1 MEVDI
6 LNDILSRTV
15 SNLFSDK
22 IKHMSYVSEDDGGDK
37 PELSLEEKN
46 PQKIIKN
53 KPETINNINLNTK
66 NQNKNEPQPKPNL
79 IEKLINNNI
88 QKNNNLK
95 QNNIAENNQNNQPQE
110 NLSPKKWCL
119 TIGKKKY
126 EEALK
131 RLQISEKMI
140 ASKTLITQMNKEQLV
155 NEKARVKQEL
165 KKYDE
170 DFYQVF
176 KSKPAKENK
185 EVMKPLYYYY
195 QKIKLEKEKKSANKE
210 NNSETIIR
218 NNEHHNTQTNK
229 QSNNMNYMNNTNTQS
244 VFPSTITYNESTLIQ
259 EGNYGNNTT
268 NSNLNTN
275 QIQLENNRTNKF
287 VSNNNTYHIS
297 SKNNSINSI
306 NTVNSNTSNN
316 NYNVFHRKANSG
328 GGISNNNPKIKKED
342 FIMNKAIKKRSLS
355 KEEINALEKEYF
367 TIKNEQNNLTQML
380 RNYQNE
386 FQKTNNRKVRWAKDI
401 KPVEKEYNKY
411 KMNKER
417 IKQIK
422 ELFGYME
429 SNNNNK

>member
-22 IKHMSYVSEDDGGDK
+22 MKHMSYVSEDDGGDK
-37 PELSLEEKN
+37 PELSLEEINPAKN
-46 PQKIIKN
+46 IKN
-53 KPETINNINLNTK
+53 NKNEIINIK
-66 NQNKNEPQPKPNL
+66 NQNQNLNEPQQKKNL

-88 QKNNNLK
+88 QKNNSLK
-95 QNNIAENNQNNQPQE
+95 QNNINNNLENNQKTE

-126 EEALK
+126 EESLK

-140 ASKTLITQMNKEQLV
+140 ASKTLIAQMNLEQLV

-170 DFYQVF
+170 DFYHVF
-176 KSKPAKENK
+176 KTKPAKENK

-195 QKIKLEKEKKSANKE
+195 QKIKLEISKKSNNE

-218 NNEHHNTQTNK
+218 NDHTQTN
-229 QSNNMNYMNNTNTQS
+229 NTSNTQS
-244 VFPSTITYNESTLIQ
+244 IFPSTITYNESTLMQ
-259 EGNYGNNTT
+259 ESTFGNTT
-268 NSNLNTN
+268 TNTN
-275 QIQLENNRTNKF
+275 QIQIENNRTNKF
-287 VSNNNTYHIS
+287 SLNTNANTYHINNN
-297 SKNNSINSI
+297 KNISV
-306 NTVNSNTSNN
+306 NTVNTNTNNN

-328 GGISNNNPKIKKED
+328 GGINNTQKLKKED
-342 FIMNKAIKKRSLS
+342 FIINKASKKRSLS
-355 KEEINALEKEYF
+355 KEEINALEQEYF
-367 TIKNEQNNLTQML
+367 NIKNEQNNLTQML

-386 FQKTNNRKVRWAKDI
+386 FQKTNNRKVKWAKDI

-422 ELFGYME
+422 ELFGHIE
-429 SNNNNK
+429 TNTNK

>member
-22 IKHMSYVSEDDGGDK
+22 MKHMSYVSEDDGGDK
-37 PELSLEEKN
+37 PELSLEEINPAKN
-46 PQKIIKN
+46 IKN
-53 KPETINNINLNTK
+53 NKNEIINIK
-66 NQNKNEPQPKPNL
+66 NQNQNLNEPQPKKNL

-88 QKNNNLK
+88 QKNNSLK
-95 QNNIAENNQNNQPQE
+95 QNNINNNLENNQKTE

-126 EEALK
+126 EESLK

-140 ASKTLITQMNKEQLV
+140 ASKTLIAQMNLEQLV

-170 DFYQVF
+170 DFYHVF
-176 KSKPAKENK
+176 KTKPAKENK

-195 QKIKLEKEKKSANKE
+195 QKIKLEISKKSNNE

-218 NNEHHNTQTNK
+218 NDHTQTN
-229 QSNNMNYMNNTNTQS
+229 NTSNTQS
-244 VFPSTITYNESTLIQ
+244 IFPSTITYNESTLMQ
-259 EGNYGNNTT
+259 ESTFGNTT
-268 NSNLNTN
+268 TNTN
-275 QIQLENNRTNKF
+275 QIQIENNRTNKF
-287 VSNNNTYHIS
+287 SLNTNANTYHINNN
-297 SKNNSINSI
+297 KNISV
-306 NTVNSNTSNN
+306 NTVNTNTNNN

-328 GGISNNNPKIKKED
+328 GGINNTQKLKKED
-342 FIMNKAIKKRSLS
+342 FIINKASQKRSLS
-355 KEEINALEKEYF
+355 KEEINALEQEYF
-367 TIKNEQNNLTQML
+367 NIKNEQNNLTQML

-386 FQKTNNRKVRWAKDI
+386 FQKTNNRKVKWAKDI

-422 ELFGYME
+422 ELFGHIE
-429 SNNNNK
+429 TNTNK

>member
-22 IKHMSYVSEDDGGDK
+22 MKHMSYVSEDDGGDK
-37 PELSLEEKN
+37 PELSLEEINPAKN
-46 PQKIIKN
+46 IKN
-53 KPETINNINLNTK
+53 NKNEIINIK
-66 NQNKNEPQPKPNL
+66 NQNQNLNEPQQKKNL

-88 QKNNNLK
+88 QKNNSLK
-95 QNNIAENNQNNQPQE
+95 QNNINNNLENNQKTE

-126 EEALK
+126 EESLK

-140 ASKTLITQMNKEQLV
+140 ASKTLIAQMNLEQLV

-170 DFYQVF
+170 DFYHVF
-176 KSKPAKENK
+176 KTKPAKENK

-195 QKIKLEKEKKSANKE
+195 QKIKLEISKKSNNE

-218 NNEHHNTQTNK
+218 NDHTQTN
-229 QSNNMNYMNNTNTQS
+229 NTSNTQS
-244 VFPSTITYNESTLIQ
+244 IFPSTITYNESTLMQ
-259 EGNYGNNTT
+259 ESTFGNTT
-268 NSNLNTN
+268 TNTN
-275 QIQLENNRTNKF
+275 QIQIENNRTNKF
-287 VSNNNTYHIS
+287 SLNTNANTYHINNN
-297 SKNNSINSI
+297 KNISV
-306 NTVNSNTSNN
+306 NTVNTNTNNN

-328 GGISNNNPKIKKED
+328 GGINNTQKLKKED
-342 FIMNKAIKKRSLS
+342 FIINKASKKRSLS
-355 KEEINALEKEYF
+355 KEEINALEQEYF
-367 TIKNEQNNLTQML
+367 NIKNEQNNLTQML

-386 FQKTNNRKVRWAKDI
+386 FQKTNNRKVKWAKDI

-422 ELFGYME
+422 ELFGHIE
-429 SNNNNK
+429 NNNNNK

>member
-22 IKHMSYVSEDDGGDK
+22 MKHMSYVSEDDGGDK
-37 PELSLEEKN
+37 PELSLEEINPAKN
-46 PQKIIKN
+46 IKN
-53 KPETINNINLNTK
+53 NKNEIINIK
-66 NQNKNEPQPKPNL
+66 NQNQNLNEPQPKKNL

-88 QKNNNLK
+88 QKNNSLK
-95 QNNIAENNQNNQPQE
+95 QNNINNNLENNQKTE

-126 EEALK
+126 EESLK
-131 RLQISEKMI
+131 RLQISEKLI
-140 ASKTLITQMNKEQLV
+140 DSKTLIAQMNLEQLV

-170 DFYQVF
+170 DFYHVF
-176 KSKPAKENK
+176 KTKPAKENK

-195 QKIKLEKEKKSANKE
+195 QKIKLEISKKSNNE

-218 NNEHHNTQTNK
+218 NDHTQTN
-229 QSNNMNYMNNTNTQS
+229 NTSNTQS
-244 VFPSTITYNESTLIQ
+244 IFPSTITYNESTLMQ
-259 EGNYGNNTT
+259 ESTFGNTT
-268 NSNLNTN
+268 TNTN
-275 QIQLENNRTNKF
+275 QIQIENNRTNKF
-287 VSNNNTYHIS
+287 SLNTNANTYHINNN
-297 SKNNSINSI
+297 KNISV
-306 NTVNSNTSNN
+306 NTVNTNTNNN

-328 GGISNNNPKIKKED
+328 GGINNTQKLKKED
-342 FIMNKAIKKRSLS
+342 FIINKASKKRSLS
-355 KEEINALEKEYF
+355 KEEINALEQEYF
-367 TIKNEQNNLTQML
+367 NIKNEQNNLTQML

-386 FQKTNNRKVRWAKDI
+386 FQKTNNRKVKWAKDI

-422 ELFGYME
+422 ELFGHIE
-429 SNNNNK
+429 TNTNK

>member
-22 IKHMSYVSEDDGGDK
+22 MKHMSYVSEDDGGDK
-37 PELSLEEKN
+37 PELSLEEINPAKN
-46 PQKIIKN
+46 IKN
-53 KPETINNINLNTK
+53 NKNEIINIK
-66 NQNKNEPQPKPNL
+66 NQNQNINEPQPKKNL

-88 QKNNNLK
+88 QKNNSLK
-95 QNNIAENNQNNQPQE
+95 QNNINNNLENNQKTE

-126 EEALK
+126 EESLK

-140 ASKTLITQMNKEQLV
+140 ASKTLIAQMNLEQLV

-170 DFYQVF
+170 DFYHVF
-176 KSKPAKENK
+176 KTKPAKENK

-195 QKIKLEKEKKSANKE
+195 QKIKLEISKKSNNE

-218 NNEHHNTQTNK
+218 NDHTQTN
-229 QSNNMNYMNNTNTQS
+229 NTSNTQS
-244 VFPSTITYNESTLIQ
+244 IFPSTITYNESTLMQ
-259 EGNYGNNTT
+259 ESTFGNTT
-268 NSNLNTN
+268 TNTN
-275 QIQLENNRTNKF
+275 QIQIENNRTNKF
-287 VSNNNTYHIS
+287 SLNTNANTYHINNN
-297 SKNNSINSI
+297 KNISV
-306 NTVNSNTSNN
+306 NTVNTNTNNN
-316 NYNVFHRKANSG
+316 NYSVFHRKANSG
-328 GGISNNNPKIKKED
+328 GGINNTQKLKKED
-342 FIMNKAIKKRSLS
+342 FIINKANKKRSLS
-355 KEEINALEKEYF
+355 KEEINALEQEYF
-367 TIKNEQNNLTQML
+367 NIKNEQNNLTQML

-386 FQKTNNRKVRWAKDI
+386 FQKTNNRKVKWAKDI

-422 ELFGYME
+422 ELFGHIE
-429 SNNNNK
+429 TNTNK

>member
-22 IKHMSYVSEDDGGDK
+22 LKHMSYVSEDEGDK
-37 PELSLEEKN
+37 PELSLEEEAN
-46 PQKIIKN
+46 PQKNIIKN
-53 KPETINNINLNTK
+53 KNENINQK
-66 NQNKNEPQPKPNL
+66 NQNESQPKMNL

-88 QKNNNLK
+88 QKNNSK
-95 QNNIAENNQNNQPQE
+95 QNNPIENNINNQNNQKEE

-126 EEALK
+126 EESLK

-140 ASKTLITQMNKEQLV
+140 ASKTLISQMNLDQLI

-170 DFYQVF
+170 DFYHIF
-176 KSKPAKENK
+176 KTKPAKENK

-195 QKIKLEKEKKSANKE
+195 QKIKLEITKKSNNNE
-210 NNSETIIR
+210 QNSETMIR
-218 NNEHHNTQTNK
+218 KNNNQG
-229 QSNNMNYMNNTNTQS
+229 NNQNNINYINNTNNQNT
-244 VFPSTITYNESTLIQ
+244 FPSTISYNESTLIQ
-259 EGNYGNNTT
+259 ESTYGNNTT
-268 NSNLNTN
+268 NSNQN
-275 QIQLENNRTNKF
+275 QIENNRTNKF
-287 VSNNNTYHIS
+287 TMNNNTYHNNI
-297 SKNNSINSI
+297 KNNN
-306 NTVNSNTSNN
+306 NVNMNNN

-328 GGISNNNPKIKKED
+328 GGISNNNQKIKKEE
-342 FIMNKAIKKRSLS
+342 FIINKNKKRSLS
-355 KEEINALEKEYF
+355 KEEINALEQEYF

-386 FQKTNNRKVRWAKDI
+386 FQKTNNRKVKWAKDI

-422 ELFGYME
+422 ELFGYIE
-429 SNNNNK
+429 TNNK

>member
-37 PELSLEEKN
+37 SELSLEEKN

-53 KPETINNINLNTK
+53 KPESVNNIDINAK
-66 NQNKNEPQPKPNL
+66 NQNKNEPQTKPNL

-95 QNNIAENNQNNQPQE
+95 QNNISENNQNNQAQE

-126 EEALK
+126 EESLK

-140 ASKTLITQMNKEQLV
+140 ASKTLIAQMNLEQLT

-176 KSKPAKENK
+176 KTKPAKENK

-195 QKIKLEKEKKSANKE
+195 QKIKLEITKK
-210 NNSETIIR
+210 
-218 NNEHHNTQTNK
+218 
-229 QSNNMNYMNNTNTQS
+229 
-244 VFPSTITYNESTLIQ
+244 
-259 EGNYGNNTT
+259 
-268 NSNLNTN
+268 
-275 QIQLENNRTNKF
+275 
-287 VSNNNTYHIS
+287 SNNNE
-297 SKNNSINSI
+297 KNS
-306 NTVNSNTSNN
+306 
-316 NYNVFHRKANSG
+316 
-328 GGISNNNPKIKKED
+328 
-342 FIMNKAIKKRSLS
+342 
-355 KEEINALEKEYF
+355 EK
-367 TIKNEQNNLTQML
+367 
-380 RNYQNE
+380 
-386 FQKTNNRKVRWAKDI
+386 
-401 KPVEKEYNKY
+401 
-411 KMNKER
+411 
-417 IKQIK
+417 
-422 ELFGYME
+422 
-429 SNNNNK
+429 

>member
-22 IKHMSYVSEDDGGDK
+22 MKHMSYVSEDDGGDK
-37 PELSLEEKN
+37 PELSLEEIN
-46 PQKIIKN
+46 PQKNLKNNKNEII
-53 KPETINNINLNTK
+53 NIK
-66 NQNKNEPQPKPNL
+66 NQNQNLNEPQPKKNL

-88 QKNNNLK
+88 QKNNSLK
-95 QNNIAENNQNNQPQE
+95 QNNINNNLENNQKTE

-126 EEALK
+126 EESLK

-140 ASKTLITQMNKEQLV
+140 ASKTLIAQMNLEQLV

-170 DFYQVF
+170 DFYHVF
-176 KSKPAKENK
+176 KTKPAKENK

-195 QKIKLEKEKKSANKE
+195 QKIKLEISKKSNNE

-218 NNEHHNTQTNK
+218 NDHTQTN
-229 QSNNMNYMNNTNTQS
+229 NTSNTQS
-244 VFPSTITYNESTLIQ
+244 IFPSTITYNESTLMQ
-259 EGNYGNNTT
+259 ESTFGNTT
-268 NSNLNTN
+268 TNTN
-275 QIQLENNRTNKF
+275 QIQIENNRTNKF
-287 VSNNNTYHIS
+287 SLNTNANTYHINNN
-297 SKNNSINSI
+297 KNISV
-306 NTVNSNTSNN
+306 NTVNTNTNNN

-328 GGISNNNPKIKKED
+328 GGINNTQKLKKED
-342 FIMNKAIKKRSLS
+342 FIINKASKKRSLS
-355 KEEINALEKEYF
+355 KEEINALEQEYF
-367 TIKNEQNNLTQML
+367 NIKNEQNNLTQML

-386 FQKTNNRKVRWAKDI
+386 FQKTNNRKVKWAKDI

-422 ELFGYME
+422 ELFGHIE
-429 SNNNNK
+429 TNTNK

>member
-22 IKHMSYVSEDDGGDK
+22 LKHMSYVSEDDEGK
-37 PELSLEEKN
+37 KSELSLDNEINIQKN
-46 PQKIIKN
+46 LKN
-53 KPETINNINLNTK
+53 KNDNVYMNQKNI
-66 NQNKNEPQPKPNL
+66 QNEPQTKKNL

-88 QKNNNLK
+88 QKNNSK
-95 QNNIAENNQNNQPQE
+95 QNNNVENNQNNQKAE

-126 EEALK
+126 EESLK

-140 ASKTLITQMNKEQLV
+140 ASKTLIAQMNLEQLV

-170 DFYQVF
+170 DFYHVF
-176 KSKPAKENK
+176 KTKPAKENK

-195 QKIKLEKEKKSANKE
+195 QKIKLEITKKSNNKNE

-218 NNEHHNTQTNK
+218 NEHHNNQSNLNTQTNP
-229 QSNNMNYMNNTNTQS
+229 NHLNYMNNTNNTQNT
-244 VFPSTITYNESTLIQ
+244 FPSTITYNDSTLNQ
-259 EGNYGNNTT
+259 ESSYGNSTINSGL
-268 NSNLNTN
+268 NSNQM
-275 QIQLENNRTNKF
+275 QIENNRTNKF
-287 VSNNNTYHIS
+287 SINNTYHNN
-297 SKNNSINSI
+297 SKTNSINNI
-306 NTVNSNTSNN
+306 NSMTNNT

-328 GGISNNNPKIKKED
+328 GGISTNTQKQKKED
-342 FIMNKAIKKRSLS
+342 FVINKAIKKRSLS
-355 KEEINALEKEYF
+355 KEEINALEQEYF
-367 TIKNEQNNLTQML
+367 NIKNEQNNLTQML

-386 FQKTNNRKVRWAKDI
+386 FQKTNNRKVKWAKDI

-422 ELFGYME
+422 ELFGSIE
-429 SNNNNK
+429 SNNK

>member
-6 LNDILSRTV
+6 LNDILSGTV

-22 IKHMSYVSEDDGGDK
+22 MKHMSYVSEDDGGDK
-37 PELSLEEKN
+37 PELSLEEINPAKN
-46 PQKIIKN
+46 IKN
-53 KPETINNINLNTK
+53 NKNEIINIK
-66 NQNKNEPQPKPNL
+66 NQNQNLNEPQPKKNL

-88 QKNNNLK
+88 QKNNSLK
-95 QNNIAENNQNNQPQE
+95 QNNINNNLENNQKTE

-126 EEALK
+126 EESLK

-140 ASKTLITQMNKEQLV
+140 ASKTLIAQMNLEQLV

-170 DFYQVF
+170 DFYHVF
-176 KSKPAKENK
+176 KTKPAKENK

-195 QKIKLEKEKKSANKE
+195 QKIKLEISKKSNNE

-218 NNEHHNTQTNK
+218 NDHTQTN
-229 QSNNMNYMNNTNTQS
+229 NTSNTQS
-244 VFPSTITYNESTLIQ
+244 IFPSTITYNESTLMQ
-259 EGNYGNNTT
+259 ESTFGNTT
-268 NSNLNTN
+268 TNTN
-275 QIQLENNRTNKF
+275 QIQIENNRTNKF
-287 VSNNNTYHIS
+287 NFNTNANTYHINNN
-297 SKNNSINSI
+297 KNISV
-306 NTVNSNTSNN
+306 NTVNTNINNN

-328 GGISNNNPKIKKED
+328 GGINNTQKLKKED
-342 FIMNKAIKKRSLS
+342 FIINKASKKRSLS
-355 KEEINALEKEYF
+355 KEEINALEQEYF
-367 TIKNEQNNLTQML
+367 NIKNEQNNLTQML

-386 FQKTNNRKVRWAKDI
+386 FQKTNNRKVKWAKDI

-422 ELFGYME
+422 ELFGHIE
-429 SNNNNK
+429 TNTNK

>member
-22 IKHMSYVSEDDGGDK
+22 MKHMSYVSEDDGGDK
-37 PELSLEEKN
+37 PELSLEEINPAKN
-46 PQKIIKN
+46 IKN
-53 KPETINNINLNTK
+53 NKNEIINTK
-66 NQNKNEPQPKPNL
+66 NQNQNLNEPQPKKNL

-88 QKNNNLK
+88 QKNNSLK
-95 QNNIAENNQNNQPQE
+95 QNNINNNLENNQKTE

-126 EEALK
+126 EESLK

-140 ASKTLITQMNKEQLV
+140 ASKTLIAQMNLEQLV

-170 DFYQVF
+170 DFYHVF
-176 KSKPAKENK
+176 RTKPAKENK

-195 QKIKLEKEKKSANKE
+195 QKIKLEISKKSNNE

-218 NNEHHNTQTNK
+218 NDHTQTN
-229 QSNNMNYMNNTNTQS
+229 NTSNTQS
-244 VFPSTITYNESTLIQ
+244 IFPSTITYNESTLMQ
-259 EGNYGNNTT
+259 ESTFGNTT
-268 NSNLNTN
+268 TNTN
-275 QIQLENNRTNKF
+275 QIQIENNRTNKF
-287 VSNNNTYHIS
+287 SLNTNANTYHINNN
-297 SKNNSINSI
+297 KNISV
-306 NTVNSNTSNN
+306 NTVNTNTNNN

-328 GGISNNNPKIKKED
+328 GGINNTQKLKKED
-342 FIMNKAIKKRSLS
+342 FIINKASKKRSLS
-355 KEEINALEKEYF
+355 KEEINALEQEYF
-367 TIKNEQNNLTQML
+367 NIKNEQNNLTQML

-386 FQKTNNRKVRWAKDI
+386 FQKTNNRKVKWAKDI

-422 ELFGYME
+422 ELFGYIE
-429 SNNNNK
+429 TNNK

>member
-37 PELSLEEKN
+37 SELSLEEKN

-53 KPETINNINLNTK
+53 KPESVNNIDINAK
-66 NQNKNEPQPKPNL
+66 NQNKNEPQTKPNL

-95 QNNIAENNQNNQPQE
+95 QNNIAENNQNNQTQE

-126 EEALK
+126 EESLK

-140 ASKTLITQMNKEQLV
+140 ASKTLIAQMNLEQLT

-176 KSKPAKENK
+176 KTKPAKENK

-195 QKIKLEKEKKSANKE
+195 QKIKLEITKKSNNNEK
-210 NNSETIIR
+210 NSETIIR
-218 NNEHHNTQTNK
+218 NNEHNNNQMNK

-244 VFPSTITYNESTLIQ
+244 VFPSVITYNESTLLQ
-259 EGNYGNNTT
+259 ETNYGNNTT
-268 NSNLNTN
+268 NLNTN
-275 QIQLENNRTNKF
+275 QMQLDNNRTNKF

-297 SKNNSINSI
+297 TKNNSI

-328 GGISNNNPKIKKED
+328 GGISNNTQKVKKEE
-342 FIMNKAIKKRSLS
+342 FVINKANKKRSLS

>member
-37 PELSLEEKN
+37 SELSLEEKN

-53 KPETINNINLNTK
+53 KPESVNNIDINAK
-66 NQNKNEPQPKPNL
+66 NQNKNEPQTKPNL

-95 QNNIAENNQNNQPQE
+95 QNNISENNQNNQAQE

-126 EEALK
+126 EESLK

-140 ASKTLITQMNKEQLV
+140 ASKTLIAQMNLEQLT

-176 KSKPAKENK
+176 KTKPAKENK

-195 QKIKLEKEKKSANKE
+195 QKIKLEITKKSNNNEK
-210 NNSETIIR
+210 NSETIIR
-218 NNEHHNTQTNK
+218 NNEHQNNQLNK

-244 VFPSTITYNESTLIQ
+244 VFPSVITYNESTLLQ
-259 EGNYGNNTT
+259 ETNYGNNTT
-268 NSNLNTN
+268 NLNTN
-275 QIQLENNRTNKF
+275 QMQLDNNRTNKF

-297 SKNNSINSI
+297 TKNNSI

-328 GGISNNNPKIKKED
+328 GGISNNTQKVKKEE
-342 FIMNKAIKKRSLS
+342 FVINKANKKRSLS

-429 SNNNNK
+429 SNNNK

>member
-22 IKHMSYVSEDDGGDK
+22 MKHMSYVSEDDGGDK
-37 PELSLEEKN
+37 PELSLEEINPAKN
-46 PQKIIKN
+46 IKN
-53 KPETINNINLNTK
+53 NKNEIINIK
-66 NQNKNEPQPKPNL
+66 NQNQNLNEPQPKKNL

-88 QKNNNLK
+88 QKNNSLK
-95 QNNIAENNQNNQPQE
+95 QNNINNNLENNQKTE

-126 EEALK
+126 EESLK

-140 ASKTLITQMNKEQLV
+140 ASKTLIAQMNLEQLV

-170 DFYQVF
+170 DFYHVF
-176 KSKPAKENK
+176 KTKPAKENK

-195 QKIKLEKEKKSANKE
+195 QKIKLEISKKSNNE

-218 NNEHHNTQTNK
+218 NDHTQTN
-229 QSNNMNYMNNTNTQS
+229 NTSNTQS
-244 VFPSTITYNESTLIQ
+244 IFPSTITYNESTLMQ
-259 EGNYGNNTT
+259 ESTYGNTT
-268 NSNLNTN
+268 TNTN
-275 QIQLENNRTNKF
+275 QIQIENNRTNKF
-287 VSNNNTYHIS
+287 SLNTNANTYHINNN
-297 SKNNSINSI
+297 KNISV
-306 NTVNSNTSNN
+306 NTVNTNTNNN

-328 GGISNNNPKIKKED
+328 GGINNTQKLKKED
-342 FIMNKAIKKRSLS
+342 FIINKASKKRSLS
-355 KEEINALEKEYF
+355 KEEINALEQEYF
-367 TIKNEQNNLTQML
+367 NIKNEQNNLTQML

-386 FQKTNNRKVRWAKDI
+386 FQKTNNRKVKWAKDI

-422 ELFGYME
+422 ELFGHIE
-429 SNNNNK
+429 TNTNK

>member
-15 SNLFSDK
+15 SNLFADK

-37 PELSLEEKN
+37 SELSLEEKN

-53 KPETINNINLNTK
+53 KPESVNNVDINTK
-66 NQNKNEPQPKPNL
+66 NQNKNEPQTKPNL

-95 QNNIAENNQNNQPQE
+95 QNNIAENNQNNQAQE

-126 EEALK
+126 EESLK

-140 ASKTLITQMNKEQLV
+140 ASKTLIAQMNLEQLT

-176 KSKPAKENK
+176 KTKPAKENK

-195 QKIKLEKEKKSANKE
+195 QKIKLEITKKSNNNEK
-210 NNSETIIR
+210 NSETIIR
-218 NNEHHNTQTNK
+218 NNEHNNNQLNK

-244 VFPSTITYNESTLIQ
+244 VFPSVITYNESTLLQ
-259 EGNYGNNTT
+259 ETNYGNNTA
-268 NSNLNTN
+268 NLNTN
-275 QIQLENNRTNKF
+275 QMQLDNNRTNKF

-297 SKNNSINSI
+297 TKNNSI

-328 GGISNNNPKIKKED
+328 GGISNNTQKVKKEE
-342 FIMNKAIKKRSLS
+342 FVINKANKKRSLS

>member
-37 PELSLEEKN
+37 SELSLEEKN

-53 KPETINNINLNTK
+53 KPESVNNIDINAK
-66 NQNKNEPQPKPNL
+66 NQNKNEPQTKPNL

-95 QNNIAENNQNNQPQE
+95 QNNISENNQNNQAQE

-126 EEALK
+126 EESLK

-140 ASKTLITQMNKEQLV
+140 ASKTLIAQMNLEQLT

-176 KSKPAKENK
+176 KTKPAKENK

-195 QKIKLEKEKKSANKE
+195 QKIKLEITKKSNNNEK
-210 NNSETIIR
+210 NSETIIR
-218 NNEHHNTQTNK
+218 NNEHNNNQMNK
-229 QSNNMNYMNNTNTQS
+229 QSNNVNYMNNTNTQS
-244 VFPSTITYNESTLIQ
+244 VFPSVITYNESTLLQ
-259 EGNYGNNTT
+259 ETNYGNNTT
-268 NSNLNTN
+268 NLNTN
-275 QIQLENNRTNKF
+275 QMQLDNNRTNKF

-297 SKNNSINSI
+297 TKNNSI

-328 GGISNNNPKIKKED
+328 GGISNNTQKVKKEE
-342 FIMNKAIKKRSLS
+342 FVINKANKKRSLS

>member
-37 PELSLEEKN
+37 SELSLEEKN

-53 KPETINNINLNTK
+53 KPESVNNIDINAK
-66 NQNKNEPQPKPNL
+66 NQNKNEPQTKPNL

-95 QNNIAENNQNNQPQE
+95 QNNIAENNQNNQAQE

-126 EEALK
+126 EESLK

-140 ASKTLITQMNKEQLV
+140 ASKTLIAQMNLEQLT

-176 KSKPAKENK
+176 KTKPAKENK

-195 QKIKLEKEKKSANKE
+195 QKIKLEITKKSNNNEK
-210 NNSETIIR
+210 NSETIIR
-218 NNEHHNTQTNK
+218 NNEHQNNQLNK

-244 VFPSTITYNESTLIQ
+244 VFPSVITYNESTLLQ
-259 EGNYGNNTT
+259 ETNYGNNTT
-268 NSNLNTN
+268 NLNTN
-275 QIQLENNRTNKF
+275 QMQLDNNRTNKF

-297 SKNNSINSI
+297 TKNNSI

-328 GGISNNNPKIKKED
+328 GGISNNTQKVKKEE
-342 FIMNKAIKKRSLS
+342 FVINKANKKRSLS

-429 SNNNNK
+429 SNNNK

>member
-22 IKHMSYVSEDDGGDK
+22 MKHMSYVSEDDGGDK
-37 PELSLEEKN
+37 PELSLEEINPAKN
-46 PQKIIKN
+46 IKN
-53 KPETINNINLNTK
+53 NKNEIINIK
-66 NQNKNEPQPKPNL
+66 NQNQNLNEPQPKKNL

-88 QKNNNLK
+88 QKNNSLK
-95 QNNIAENNQNNQPQE
+95 QNNINNNLENNQKTE

-126 EEALK
+126 EESLK

-140 ASKTLITQMNKEQLV
+140 ASKTLIAQMNLEQLV

-170 DFYQVF
+170 DFYHVF
-176 KSKPAKENK
+176 KTKPAKENK

-195 QKIKLEKEKKSANKE
+195 QKIKLEISKKSNNE

-218 NNEHHNTQTNK
+218 NDHTQTN
-229 QSNNMNYMNNTNTQS
+229 NTSNTQS
-244 VFPSTITYNESTLIQ
+244 IFPSTITYNESTLMQ
-259 EGNYGNNTT
+259 ESTFGNITT
-268 NSNLNTN
+268 NTN
-275 QIQLENNRTNKF
+275 QIQIENNRTNKF
-287 VSNNNTYHIS
+287 SLNTNANTYHINNN
-297 SKNNSINSI
+297 KNISV
-306 NTVNSNTSNN
+306 NTVNTNTNNN

-328 GGISNNNPKIKKED
+328 GGINNTQKLKKED
-342 FIMNKAIKKRSLS
+342 FIINKASKKRSLS
-355 KEEINALEKEYF
+355 KEEINALEQEYF
-367 TIKNEQNNLTQML
+367 NIKNEQNNLTQML

-386 FQKTNNRKVRWAKDI
+386 FQKTNNRKVKWAKDI

-422 ELFGYME
+422 ELFGHIE
-429 SNNNNK
+429 TNTNK

>member
-37 PELSLEEKN
+37 SELSLEEKN

-53 KPETINNINLNTK
+53 KPESVNNIDINAK
-66 NQNKNEPQPKPNL
+66 NQNKNEPQTKTNL

-95 QNNIAENNQNNQPQE
+95 QNNIAENNQNNQAQE

-126 EEALK
+126 EESLK

-140 ASKTLITQMNKEQLV
+140 ASKTLIAQMNLEQLT

-176 KSKPAKENK
+176 KTKPAKENK

-195 QKIKLEKEKKSANKE
+195 QKIKLEITKKSNNNEK
-210 NNSETIIR
+210 NSETIIR
-218 NNEHHNTQTNK
+218 NNEHQNNQLNK

-244 VFPSTITYNESTLIQ
+244 VFPSVITYNESTLLQ
-259 EGNYGNNTT
+259 ETNYGNNTT
-268 NSNLNTN
+268 NLNTN
-275 QIQLENNRTNKF
+275 QMQLDNNRTNKF

-297 SKNNSINSI
+297 TKNNSI

-328 GGISNNNPKIKKED
+328 GGISNNTQKVKKEE
-342 FIMNKAIKKRSLS
+342 FVINKANKKRSLS

>member
-22 IKHMSYVSEDDGGDK
+22 LKHMSYVSEDEGDK
-37 PELSLEEKN
+37 PELSLEEEAN
-46 PQKIIKN
+46 PQKNIIKN
-53 KPETINNINLNTK
+53 KNENINQK
-66 NQNKNEPQPKPNL
+66 NQNESQPKMNL

-88 QKNNNLK
+88 QKNNSK
-95 QNNIAENNQNNQPQE
+95 QNNPIENNINNQNNQKEE

-126 EEALK
+126 EESLK

-140 ASKTLITQMNKEQLV
+140 ASKTLISQMNLDQLI

-170 DFYQVF
+170 DFYHIF
-176 KSKPAKENK
+176 KTKPAKENK

-195 QKIKLEKEKKSANKE
+195 QKIKLEITKKSN
-210 NNSETIIR
+210 
-218 NNEHHNTQTNK
+218 NNEQNAETMIRK
-229 QSNNMNYMNNTNTQS
+229 NNNQGNNQNNINYINNTNNQNT
-244 VFPSTITYNESTLIQ
+244 FPSTISYNESTLIQ
-259 EGNYGNNTT
+259 ESTYGNNTT
-268 NSNLNTN
+268 NSNQN
-275 QIQLENNRTNKF
+275 QVENNRTNKF
-287 VSNNNTYHIS
+287 TMNNNTYHNNI
-297 SKNNSINSI
+297 KNNNNINM
-306 NTVNSNTSNN
+306 NNN

-328 GGISNNNPKIKKED
+328 GGISNNNNNQKIKKEE
-342 FIMNKAIKKRSLS
+342 FIINKNKKRSLS
-355 KEEINALEKEYF
+355 KEEINALEQEYF

-386 FQKTNNRKVRWAKDI
+386 FQKTNNRKVKWAKDI

-422 ELFGYME
+422 ELFGYIE
-429 SNNNNK
+429 TNNK

>member
-1 MEVDI
+1 
-6 LNDILSRTV
+6 
-15 SNLFSDK
+15 
-22 IKHMSYVSEDDGGDK
+22 
-37 PELSLEEKN
+37 
-46 PQKIIKN
+46 
-53 KPETINNINLNTK
+53 
-66 NQNKNEPQPKPNL
+66 
-79 IEKLINNNI
+79 
-88 QKNNNLK
+88 
-95 QNNIAENNQNNQPQE
+95 
-110 NLSPKKWCL
+110 
-119 TIGKKKY
+119 
-126 EEALK
+126 
-131 RLQISEKMI
+131 
-140 ASKTLITQMNKEQLV
+140 
-155 NEKARVKQEL
+155 
-165 KKYDE
+165 
-170 DFYQVF
+170 
-176 KSKPAKENK
+176 
-185 EVMKPLYYYY
+185 MKVL
-195 QKIKLEKEKKSANKE
+195 
-210 NNSETIIR
+210 
-218 NNEHHNTQTNK
+218 
-229 QSNNMNYMNNTNTQS
+229 
-244 VFPSTITYNESTLIQ
+244 
-259 EGNYGNNTT
+259 
-268 NSNLNTN
+268 
-275 QIQLENNRTNKF
+275 QLENNRTNKF

-297 SKNNSINSI
+297 SKNNSI

>member
-22 IKHMSYVSEDDGGDK
+22 MKHMSYVSEDDGGDK
-37 PELSLEEKN
+37 PELSLEEINPAKN
-46 PQKIIKN
+46 IKN
-53 KPETINNINLNTK
+53 NKNEIINIK
-66 NQNKNEPQPKPNL
+66 NQNQNLNEPQPKKNL

-88 QKNNNLK
+88 QKNNSLK
-95 QNNIAENNQNNQPQE
+95 QNNINNNLENNQKIE

-126 EEALK
+126 EESLK

-140 ASKTLITQMNKEQLV
+140 ASKTLIAQMNLEQLV

-170 DFYQVF
+170 DFYHVF
-176 KSKPAKENK
+176 KTKPAKENK

-195 QKIKLEKEKKSANKE
+195 QKIKLEISKKSNNE

-218 NNEHHNTQTNK
+218 NDHTQTN
-229 QSNNMNYMNNTNTQS
+229 NTSNTQS
-244 VFPSTITYNESTLIQ
+244 IFPSTITYNESTLMQ
-259 EGNYGNNTT
+259 ESTYGNTT
-268 NSNLNTN
+268 TNTN
-275 QIQLENNRTNKF
+275 QIQIENSRTNKF
-287 VSNNNTYHIS
+287 SLNTNANTYHINNN
-297 SKNNSINSI
+297 KNISV
-306 NTVNSNTSNN
+306 NTVNTNTNNN

-328 GGISNNNPKIKKED
+328 GGINNTQKLKKED
-342 FIMNKAIKKRSLS
+342 FIINKASKKRSLS
-355 KEEINALEKEYF
+355 KEEINALEQEYF
-367 TIKNEQNNLTQML
+367 NIKNEQNNLTQML

-386 FQKTNNRKVRWAKDI
+386 FQKTNNRKVKWAKDI

-422 ELFGYME
+422 ELFGHIE
-429 SNNNNK
+429 TNTNK

>member
-37 PELSLEEKN
+37 SELSLEEKN

-53 KPETINNINLNTK
+53 KPESVNNIDINAK
-66 NQNKNEPQPKPNL
+66 NQNKNEPQTKPNL

-95 QNNIAENNQNNQPQE
+95 QNNIAENNQNNQAQE

-126 EEALK
+126 EESLK

-140 ASKTLITQMNKEQLV
+140 ASKTLIAQMNLEQLT

-176 KSKPAKENK
+176 KTKPAKENK

-195 QKIKLEKEKKSANKE
+195 QKIKLEITKKSNNNEK
-210 NNSETIIR
+210 NSETIIR
-218 NNEHHNTQTNK
+218 NNEHQNNQLNK

-244 VFPSTITYNESTLIQ
+244 VFPSVITYNESTLLQ
-259 EGNYGNNTT
+259 ETNYGNNTT
-268 NSNLNTN
+268 NLNTN
-275 QIQLENNRTNKF
+275 QMQLDNNRTNKF

-297 SKNNSINSI
+297 TKNNSI

-328 GGISNNNPKIKKED
+328 GGISNNTQKVKKEE
-342 FIMNKAIKKRSLS
+342 FVINKANKKRSLS

>member
-22 IKHMSYVSEDDGGDK
+22 MKHMSYVSEDDGGDK
-37 PELSLEEKN
+37 PELSLEEINPAKN
-46 PQKIIKN
+46 IKN
-53 KPETINNINLNTK
+53 NKNEIINIK
-66 NQNKNEPQPKPNL
+66 NQNQNLNEPQPKKNL

-88 QKNNNLK
+88 QKNNSLK
-95 QNNIAENNQNNQPQE
+95 QNNINNNLENNQKTE

-126 EEALK
+126 EESLK

-140 ASKTLITQMNKEQLV
+140 ASKTLIAQMNLEQLV

-170 DFYQVF
+170 DFYHVF
-176 KSKPAKENK
+176 KTKPAKENK

-195 QKIKLEKEKKSANKE
+195 QKIKLEISKKSNNE

-218 NNEHHNTQTNK
+218 NDHTQTNNTSNA
-229 QSNNMNYMNNTNTQS
+229 QSI
-244 VFPSTITYNESTLIQ
+244 FPSTITYNESTLMQ
-259 EGNYGNNTT
+259 ESTYGNTT
-268 NSNLNTN
+268 TNTN
-275 QIQLENNRTNKF
+275 QIQIENNRTNKF
-287 VSNNNTYHIS
+287 SLNTNANTYHINNN
-297 SKNNSINSI
+297 KNISV
-306 NTVNSNTSNN
+306 NTVNTNTNNN

-328 GGISNNNPKIKKED
+328 GGINNTQKLKKED
-342 FIMNKAIKKRSLS
+342 FIINKASKKRSLS
-355 KEEINALEKEYF
+355 KEEINALEQEYF
-367 TIKNEQNNLTQML
+367 NIKNEQNNLTQML

-386 FQKTNNRKVRWAKDI
+386 FQKTNNRKVKWAKDI

-422 ELFGYME
+422 ELFGHIE
-429 SNNNNK
+429 TNTNK

>member
-37 PELSLEEKN
+37 SELSLEEKN

-53 KPETINNINLNTK
+53 KPESVNNIDINAK
-66 NQNKNEPQPKPNL
+66 NQNKNEPQTKPNL

-95 QNNIAENNQNNQPQE
+95 QNNIAENNQNNQTQE

-126 EEALK
+126 EESLK

-140 ASKTLITQMNKEQLV
+140 ASKTLIAQMNLEQLT

-176 KSKPAKENK
+176 KAKPAKENK

-195 QKIKLEKEKKSANKE
+195 QKIKLEITKKSNNNEK
-210 NNSETIIR
+210 NSETIIR
-218 NNEHHNTQTNK
+218 NNEHQNNQLNK

-244 VFPSTITYNESTLIQ
+244 VFPSVITYNESTLLQ
-259 EGNYGNNTT
+259 ETNYGNNTT
-268 NSNLNTN
+268 NLNTN
-275 QIQLENNRTNKF
+275 QMQLDNNRTNKF

-297 SKNNSINSI
+297 TKNNSI
-306 NTVNSNTSNN
+306 NTVNSNTSNNNYN

-328 GGISNNNPKIKKED
+328 GGISNNTQKVKKEE
-342 FIMNKAIKKRSLS
+342 FVINKANKKRSLS

>member
-22 IKHMSYVSEDDGGDK
+22 LKHMSYVSEDEGDK
-37 PELSLEEKN
+37 PELSLEEEAN
-46 PQKIIKN
+46 PQKNIIKN
-53 KPETINNINLNTK
+53 KNENINQK
-66 NQNKNEPQPKPNL
+66 NQNESQPKMNL

-88 QKNNNLK
+88 QKNNSK
-95 QNNIAENNQNNQPQE
+95 QNNPIENNINNQNNQKEE

-126 EEALK
+126 EESLK

-140 ASKTLITQMNKEQLV
+140 ASKTLISQMNLDQLI

-170 DFYQVF
+170 DFYHIF
-176 KSKPAKENK
+176 KTKPAKENK

-195 QKIKLEKEKKSANKE
+195 QKIKLEITKKSNNNE
-210 NNSETIIR
+210 QNSETMIR
-218 NNEHHNTQTNK
+218 KNNNQG
-229 QSNNMNYMNNTNTQS
+229 NNQNNINYINNTNNQNT
-244 VFPSTITYNESTLIQ
+244 FPSTISYNESTLIQ
-259 EGNYGNNTT
+259 ESTYGNNTT
-268 NSNLNTN
+268 NSNQN
-275 QIQLENNRTNKF
+275 QIENNRTNKF
-287 VSNNNTYHIS
+287 TMNNNTYHNNI
-297 SKNNSINSI
+297 KNNN
-306 NTVNSNTSNN
+306 NVNMNNN

-328 GGISNNNPKIKKED
+328 GGISNNNNNQKIKKEE
-342 FIMNKAIKKRSLS
+342 FIINKNKKRSLS
-355 KEEINALEKEYF
+355 KEEINALEQEYF

-386 FQKTNNRKVRWAKDI
+386 FQKTNNRKVKWAKDI

-422 ELFGYME
+422 ELFGYIE
-429 SNNNNK
+429 TNNK

>member
-22 IKHMSYVSEDDGGDK
+22 MKHMSYVSEDDGGDK
-37 PELSLEEKN
+37 PELSLEEINPAKN
-46 PQKIIKN
+46 IKN
-53 KPETINNINLNTK
+53 NKNEIINIK
-66 NQNKNEPQPKPNL
+66 NQNQNLNEPQPKKNL

-88 QKNNNLK
+88 QKNNSLK
-95 QNNIAENNQNNQPQE
+95 QNNINNNLENNQKTE

-126 EEALK
+126 EESLK

-140 ASKTLITQMNKEQLV
+140 ASKTLIAQMNLEQLV

-170 DFYQVF
+170 DFYHVF
-176 KSKPAKENK
+176 KTKPAKENK

-195 QKIKLEKEKKSANKE
+195 QKIKLEISKKSNNE

-218 NNEHHNTQTNK
+218 NDHTQTN
-229 QSNNMNYMNNTNTQS
+229 NTSNTQS
-244 VFPSTITYNESTLIQ
+244 IFPSTITYNESTLMQ
-259 EGNYGNNTT
+259 ESTYGNTT
-268 NSNLNTN
+268 TNTN
-275 QIQLENNRTNKF
+275 QIQIENSRTNKF
-287 VSNNNTYHIS
+287 SLNTNANTYHINNN
-297 SKNNSINSI
+297 KNISV
-306 NTVNSNTSNN
+306 NTVNTNTNNN

-328 GGISNNNPKIKKED
+328 GGINNTQKLKKED
-342 FIMNKAIKKRSLS
+342 FIINKASKKRSLS
-355 KEEINALEKEYF
+355 KEEINALEQEYF
-367 TIKNEQNNLTQML
+367 NIKNEQNNLTQML

-386 FQKTNNRKVRWAKDI
+386 FQKTNNRKVKWAKDI

-422 ELFGYME
+422 ELFGHIE
-429 SNNNNK
+429 TNTNK

>member
-37 PELSLEEKN
+37 SELSLEEKN

-53 KPETINNINLNTK
+53 KPESVNNVDINTK
-66 NQNKNEPQPKPNL
+66 NQNKNEPQTKPNL

-95 QNNIAENNQNNQPQE
+95 QNNIAENNQNNQAQE

-126 EEALK
+126 EESLK

-140 ASKTLITQMNKEQLV
+140 ASKTLIAQMNLEQLT

-176 KSKPAKENK
+176 KTKPAKENK

-195 QKIKLEKEKKSANKE
+195 QKIKLEITKKSNNNEK
-210 NNSETIIR
+210 NSETIIR
-218 NNEHHNTQTNK
+218 NNEHQNNQLNK

-244 VFPSTITYNESTLIQ
+244 VFPSVITYNESTLLQ
-259 EGNYGNNTT
+259 ETNYGNNTT
-268 NSNLNTN
+268 NLNTN
-275 QIQLENNRTNKF
+275 QMQLDNNRTNKF
-287 VSNNNTYHIS
+287 ISNNNTYHIS
-297 SKNNSINSI
+297 TKNNSI

-328 GGISNNNPKIKKED
+328 GGISNNTQKVKKEE
-342 FIMNKAIKKRSLS
+342 FVINKANKKRSLS

-429 SNNNNK
+429 SNNSNK

>member
-22 IKHMSYVSEDDGGDK
+22 MKHMSYVSEDDGGDK
-37 PELSLEEKN
+37 PELSLEEINPAKN
-46 PQKIIKN
+46 IKN
-53 KPETINNINLNTK
+53 NKNEIINIK
-66 NQNKNEPQPKPNL
+66 NQNQNLNEPQPKKNL

-88 QKNNNLK
+88 QKNNSLK
-95 QNNIAENNQNNQPQE
+95 QNNINNYLENNQKTE

-126 EEALK
+126 EESLK

-140 ASKTLITQMNKEQLV
+140 ASKTLIAQMNLEQLV

-170 DFYQVF
+170 DFYHVF
-176 KSKPAKENK
+176 KTKPAKENK

-195 QKIKLEKEKKSANKE
+195 QKIKLEISKKSNNE

-218 NNEHHNTQTNK
+218 NDHTQTN
-229 QSNNMNYMNNTNTQS
+229 NTSNTQS
-244 VFPSTITYNESTLIQ
+244 IFPSTITYNESTLMQ
-259 EGNYGNNTT
+259 ESTFGNTT
-268 NSNLNTN
+268 TNTN
-275 QIQLENNRTNKF
+275 QIQIENNRTNKF
-287 VSNNNTYHIS
+287 SLNTNANTYHINNN
-297 SKNNSINSI
+297 KNISV
-306 NTVNSNTSNN
+306 NTVNTNTNNN

-328 GGISNNNPKIKKED
+328 GGINNTQKLKKED
-342 FIMNKAIKKRSLS
+342 FIINKASKKRSLS
-355 KEEINALEKEYF
+355 KEEINALEQEYF
-367 TIKNEQNNLTQML
+367 NIKNEQNNLTQML

-386 FQKTNNRKVRWAKDI
+386 FQKTNNRKVKWAKDI

-422 ELFGYME
+422 ELFGHIE
-429 SNNNNK
+429 TNTNK